1 MLEIVLNAHEK
12 ASRGVKKKPFFTQ
25 TISQFTSKS
34 FQKNN
39 IDQLE
44 KDQGKQITLKDLTA
58 RLGKDAQD

>member
-1 MLEIVLNAHEK
+1 MLMKKIPEEL
-12 ASRGVKKKPFFTQ
+12 KKKPFFTQ

-34 FQKNN
+34 FQKNT

-44 KDQGKQITLKDLTA
+44 KTQGKQITLKDLTA